1 MSDLF
6 SKVGIDLGV
15 VVLLLIV
22 LIIVMMIMTVSMS
35 LRLSRLN
42 QKYRSFMKGKDAQSL
57 EKLFHQRFK
66 EIDKLN
72 KQNELTKKNLA
83 DLKKIQG
90 MTLNKYGIVKYD
102 AFHEMGGKLSF
113 ALCMLDKLNN
123 GYLVNVMHS
132 NNGCFAYVKEIV
144 DGQSYIELGE
154 EEQKALD
161 EAVAG
166 RTGDAILGKKV
177 NEMLENS
184 GKNK

>member
-102 AFHEMGGKLSF
+102 AFDDVGGKMSF
-113 ALCMLDKLNN
+113 ALAMLDKENTGFILNAQLLFISERDRKRRVLYHAEHRGN
-123 GYLVNVMHS
+123 RRAAPGNYDEFDRS
-132 NNGCFAYVKEIV
+132 DVKA
-144 DGQSYIELGE
+144 DRR
-154 EEQKALD
+154 KTA
-161 EAVAG
+161 
-166 RTGDAILGKKV
+166 
-177 NEMLENS
+177 
-184 GKNK
+184 

>member
-90 MTLNKYGIVKYD
+90 MTLGVWIREILYVQKTKHLSVD
-102 AFHEMGGKLSF
+102 AGEYKEGSRVFTMRRKGG
-113 ALCMLDKLNN
+113 N
-123 GYLVNVMHS
+123 
-132 NNGCFAYVKEIV
+132 
-144 DGQSYIELGE
+144 
-154 EEQKALD
+154 
-161 EAVAG
+161 
-166 RTGDAILGKKV
+166 
-177 NEMLENS
+177 
-184 GKNK
+184 

>member
-66 EIDKLN
+66 EIDN
-72 KQNELTKKNLA
+72 
-83 DLKKIQG
+83 
-90 MTLNKYGIVKYD
+90 GIVMCY
-102 AFHEMGGKLSF
+102 H
-113 ALCMLDKLNN
+113 NN
-123 GYLVNVMHS
+123 GIAV
-132 NNGCFAYVKEIV
+132 FTV
-144 DGQSYIELGE
+144 DIADQL
-154 EEQKALD
+154 
-161 EAVAG
+161 
-166 RTGDAILGKKV
+166 
-177 NEMLENS
+177 
-184 GKNK
+184 

>member
-102 AFHEMGGKLSF
+102 AFDDVGGKMSF
-113 ALCMLDKLNN
+113 ALAMLDKENTGFILNAIHSRDN
-123 GYLVNVMHS
+123 CFLYL
-132 NNGCFAYVKEIV
+132 KEIV
-144 DGQSYIELGE
+144 KGESYIMLSAE
-154 EEQKALD
+154 EIERRRIERRKA
-161 EAVAG
+161 
-166 RTGDAILGKKV
+166 RRRSGKKR
-177 NEMLENS
+177 
-184 GKNK
+184 

>member
-113 ALCMLDKLNN
+113 ALAMLDNSNN
-123 GYLVNVMHS
+123 GYVINSMH
-132 NNGCFAYVKEIV
+132 NREGCYTYVKEIIK
-144 DGQSYIELGE
+144 GESFIPLGDE
-154 EEQKALD
+154 ESKALSQAMGTD
-161 EAVAG
+161 IPV
-166 RTGDAILGKKV
+166 
-177 NEMLENS
+177 
-184 GKNK
+184 

>member
-102 AFHEMGGKLSF
+102 AFDDVGGKVFSG
-113 ALCMLDKLNN
+113 AAHEVTGSCH
-123 GYLVNVMHS
+123 YLEVGS
-132 NNGCFAYVKEIV
+132 SKFLV
-144 DGQSYIELGE
+144 DCGS
-154 EEQKALD
+154 
-161 EAVAG
+161 
-166 RTGDAILGKKV
+166 
-177 NEMLENS
+177 S
-184 GKNK
+184 

>member
-113 ALCMLDKLNN
+113 ALCMLDKKDN
-123 GYLVNVMHS
+123 GYVVNVMHS
-132 NNGCFAYVKEIV
+132 NDGCFAYIKEIV
-144 DGQSYIELGE
+144 NGKSYIELGKE
-154 EEQKALD
+154 EEKAVKQALVGRMGDEELSKEINDLMQKD
-161 EAVAG
+161 
-166 RTGDAILGKKV
+166 K
-177 NEMLENS
+177 M
-184 GKNK
+184 

>member
-66 EIDKLN
+66 EI
-72 KQNELTKKNLA
+72 ELTKKNLA

-102 AFHEMGGKLSF
+102 AFDDVGGKMSF
-113 ALCMLDKLNN
+113 ALAMLDKENTGFILNAIHSRDN
-123 GYLVNVMHS
+123 CFLYL
-132 NNGCFAYVKEIV
+132 KEIV
-144 DGQSYIELGE
+144 KGESYIMLSAE
-154 EEQKALD
+154 EIDAL
-161 EAVAG
+161 
-166 RTGDAILGKKV
+166 RQAIT
-177 NEMLENS
+177 MNS
-184 GKNK
+184 IDLM